1 MAPPP
6 SAAQALE
13 TNRAYAG
20 ELQSLLTTL
29 SQQEQQLKDEIQA
42 LERRRAIQRAKS
54 AMNALLLGR
63 QSTTSGGAA
72 ALDASVFEPESKYKK
87 KTNERLRSYIRL
99 QPSFFHDSDGDEVDA
114 EDDSDD
120 SSRPKKKRRRVAAK
134 PSGHSE
140 PRPNADTMALRAH
153 ANESFVA
160 APAKCFSAK
169 ERAIVKTFAQ
179 NLLHSG
185 KHTEPIPLEAWNAI
199 TKQKPVIH
207 RSPFACK
214 LRWELHDRPGLRL
227 CAWTKQED
235 EALRALASGQTD
247 ASLVNK
253 WDQIA
258 ARMPMPGRPPVH
270 CLIRYQTKL
279 CATNLNTSF
288 TAEEDAMI
296 HEAVEVFGERW
307 NIIADLMDGH
317 VPEQIRHRW
326 QYSLTPNLRQGKF
339 SVIEDRRLL
348 LALYIYHDR
357 TTPFQK
363 ESVAWNA
370 VGHHVPGRTLPQLRD
385 RFLNSL
391 NSEVKF
397 GSWSKED
404 DAKLLAAVQEIGLS
418 VTGTWAR
425 IASEL
430 GNRSDNQVM
439 RRWKYLAPLE
449 YARHQEQKKTNAVLP
464 QIFQRSLRTV
474 NLVKS
479 KRSNYNAEE
488 GESEN
493 PDESFIAM
501 LTM

>member
-1 MAPPP
+1 MASPP

-13 TNRAYAG
+13 VNRAYAA
-20 ELQSLLTTL
+20 ELQSLLATL

-42 LERRRAIQRAKS
+42 LERRRAMQRAKS

-63 QSTTSGGAA
+63 QSPSSGAA
-72 ALDASVFEPESKYKK
+72 ALDATVFEPSRESKYKK
-87 KTNERLRSYIRL
+87 TKSEALRSYIRQ
-99 QPSFFHDSDGDEVDA
+99 QPSFFRDSDAEVD
-114 EDDSDD
+114 DDDDDDDD
-120 SSRPKKKRRRVAAK
+120 SSRPKNKRRRIAK
-134 PSGHSE
+134 PNAHSE
-140 PRPNADTMALRAH
+140 PRPNADTMELHVH

-160 APAKCFSAK
+160 VPAKCFSAK
-169 ERAIVKTFAQ
+169 ERSIVKAFAQ

-185 KHTEPIPLEAWNAI
+185 KHTEPIPLQAWNEI
-199 TKQKPVIH
+199 TKQKPIIH
-207 RSPFACK
+207 RSAFACK

-235 EALRALASGQTD
+235 EALRALASGQVD
-247 ASLVNK
+247 ASLVNQ
-253 WDQIA
+253 WDEIA

-270 CLIRYQTKL
+270 CLIRYQSKL

-288 TAEEDAMI
+288 TTEEDAMI
-296 HEAVEVFGERW
+296 HEAVDVFGERW

-326 QYSLTPNLRQGKF
+326 QYCLAPNLRQGKF

-348 LALYIYHDR
+348 LALYIYHDK

-363 ESVAWNA
+363 ETVAWNA

-391 NSEVKF
+391 NSEVVF

-418 VTGTWAR
+418 VTGIWAR
-425 IASEL
+425 IAAEL
-430 GNRSDNQVM
+430 GNRSDNQVL

-449 YARHQEQKKTNAVLP
+449 YARHQKQKKVNMTLP

-474 NLVKS
+474 NLVKT
-479 KRSNYNAEE
+479 KRSSYNAEE
-488 GESEN
+488 GEPEN
-493 PDESFIAM
+493 PDTDFVAM
-501 LTM
+501 LV